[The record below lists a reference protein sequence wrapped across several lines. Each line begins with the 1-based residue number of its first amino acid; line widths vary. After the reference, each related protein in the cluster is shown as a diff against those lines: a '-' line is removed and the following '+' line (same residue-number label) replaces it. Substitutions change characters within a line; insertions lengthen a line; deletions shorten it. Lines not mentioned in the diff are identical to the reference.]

1 MAHAALRVMPRTLI
15 LANFA
20 IVVIGASVGG
30 VAAMRKL
37 VAMPAIAEEDSHNG
51 KFKSALELE
60 AGAEQARERA
70 EMVRNTLQS
79 EWVQPGQ
86 FWEKRES

>member
-1 MAHAALRVMPRTLI
+1 MVSQRRENWLLCRQ
-15 LANFA
+15 
-20 IVVIGASVGG
+20 
-30 VAAMRKL
+30 
-37 VAMPAIAEEDSHNG
+37 IAEEDSHNG

-79 EWVQPGQ
+79 EWVQPVQ

>member
-1 MAHAALRVMPRTLI
+1 MVSQRCENWLLCRQ
-15 LANFA
+15 
-20 IVVIGASVGG
+20 
-30 VAAMRKL
+30 
-37 VAMPAIAEEDSHNG
+37 IAEEDSHNG
-51 KFKSALELE
+51 KFKSALE

-79 EWVQPGQ
+79 EWVQPVQ